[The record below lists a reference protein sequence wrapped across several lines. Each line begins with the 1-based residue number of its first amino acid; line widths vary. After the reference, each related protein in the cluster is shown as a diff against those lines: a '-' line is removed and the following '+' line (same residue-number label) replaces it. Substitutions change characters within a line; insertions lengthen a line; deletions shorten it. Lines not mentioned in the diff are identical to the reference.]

1 MIRGLWLTQ
10 SSLLLSNFFFFL
22 KALGSDRFRHSL
34 IQASGNVT
42 RILLSALCHLGWVP
56 SPDWLGQKWN
66 LINYNF
72 QGKCIYVLLDCMFLF
87 AKSYPDQ
94 KLKIQHLL
102 VVFPARVIWAPGT
115 HAILNSCGHC
125 SWDQQCT
132 CESVSKNIRVW
143 LWSPPRP
150 QAMVMFWLSTWDKLA
165 YFSEE

>member
-1 MIRGLWLTQ
+1 MIWGVWLTQ
-10 SSLLLSNFFFFL
+10 SSLLLSNFFFL
-22 KALGSDRFRHSL
+22 MALGSDRFRHSL

-42 RILLSALCHLGWVP
+42 KILLSALCLLGWVP

-72 QGKCIYVLLDCMFLF
+72 QGKYIYVLLDCMFLF
-87 AKSYPDQ
+87 AKLYPDQ

-132 CESVSKNIRVW
+132 CESVNKNICCGYDHH
-143 LWSPPRP
+143 PAPRP
-150 QAMVMFWLSTWDKLA
+150 WLCFD
-165 YFSEE
+165 